1 MEWAFPLN
9 AQMCVFVCAHVSKL
23 PLLYANIYSPNV
35 NSLKLTVNF
44 PLLDIF
50 PFQPLFLHCTGHAQ
64 YEPQLQF
71 FLITHCFLWVQLLWI
86 GLWAITNSIMWTMIW
101 DQWNLD
107 MQLIGVSTYQPRGW
121 QRCFLVSITFPKTL
135 VFKSYRTTKNN
146 NTERA
151 TLKRKNGTLR
161 SFIWRR

>member
-9 AQMCVFVCAHVSKL
+9 AQMCVFVCVHVSKL

-50 PFQPLFLHCTGHAQ
+50 PFQPLFLHCTGHSQ

-86 GLWAITNSIMWTMIW
+86 GLWAISNPIMWTMIW

-107 MQLIGVSTYQPRGW
+107 VQLIGVW
-121 QRCFLVSITFPKTL
+121 CFHLPAKGLTEMFSSFNNFPEDISFQKL
-135 VFKSYRTTKNN
+135 QNN
-146 NTERA
+146 
-151 TLKRKNGTLR
+151 KK
-161 SFIWRR
+161 